1 MTQNQT
7 YFRPTTV
14 QQRRLLFEAWKQ
26 TGSVKQAC
34 LKAHV
39 SKRVFYRW
47 EPRFQAG
54 GYPAL
59 EKGHSH
65 APKNPHR
72 IPEMVAQKVVN
83 LKTQHPQW
91 GKRTIASELAKKN
104 SWVPLVSPNT
114 VRRILQD
121 AGLFL
126 PQKPAAKK
134 GGQSPSV
141 EPPPSRGRR

>member
-7 YFRPTTV
+7 YFRPTTS
-14 QQRRLLFEAWKQ
+14 QQRWLLFETWEQ

-34 LKAHV
+34 EKAHV

-47 EPRFQAG
+47 KPRFQTG

-72 IPEMVAQKVVN
+72 IAQTIAQKVVN
-83 LKTQHPQW
+83 LKTEHPRW

-114 VRRILQD
+114 VGRILFD
-121 AGLFL
+121 AGLWI
-126 PQKPAAKK
+126 PPTPATKK
-134 GGQSPSV
+134 GGQSPLV